1 MILALS
7 GVSKNFG
14 EEELFSGVDLSVEKF
29 DIIGLVGA
37 NGTGKT
43 TLFKIIT
50 GELEPDSGYI
60 SHIPNF
66 KIGYL
71 QQHVCEASTKT
82 GYEEALTIFS
92 DLISLEYKLSEINK
106 QLETDS
112 SAELIEQ
119 RHIIEERFQ
128 AMGGLTYAAKTRS
141 ALTGLGFSAEEQA
154 LPTSALSGGQRSKIG
169 LCKLLLSEPDLMLLD
184 EPTNHL
190 DIASIEWLE
199 EFIKKSKITAI
210 IISHDRLFL
219 DNVTNRTAEIEH
231 THFAV
236 TDGNYSRFLELK
248 KERRLAEQRIYDNTM
263 KEARRIEGIIEQQR
277 RWNREKN
284 IKTAESK
291 EKQLKRLTE
300 GLTRPEDELRGINFK
315 FEAAARSGD
324 DVLKAAGI
332 SAVFGD
338 KILFKN
344 AEINLRRGERVFIVG
359 ENGCGKTTLLK
370 QILQAVNNE
379 QASLGANVTLGYF
392 DQHGESVDAGSTP
405 FNIIHDAY
413 PDMPDVKVRNALA
426 AFLFKG
432 DDVFKTAG
440 KLSGGERARVA
451 LCKLML
457 SGANLLLLD
466 EPTNHLDVLSRT
478 ALEDALEGYDGTLL
492 MVSHDRYFIN
502 SLATRILVIENES
515 VTEINGNYNTYCEYR
530 LNRQPKAAEPQ
541 KQVGEGGRQYADRK
555 RHASLMRK
563 LTTAIAKAE
572 AEAEELE
579 NEKSRLVSLLEEPHI
594 ASDYQKVAEISEEIR
609 QTEERIAKVL
619 EEWEMFSE
627 QFEQE
632 SGNGE

>member
-1 MILALS
+1 MLISLS
-7 GVSKNFG
+7 SVSKSFG
-14 EEELFSGVDLSVEKF
+14 EEELFSGVDLSVEKY

-50 GELEPDSGYI
+50 GELEPDSGHI
-60 SHIPNF
+60 SHIPGL

-82 GYEEALTIFS
+82 AYEEALTVFG
-92 DLISLEYKLSEINK
+92 DLISLEKQLADINS
-106 QLETDS
+106 QLETVTS
-112 SAELIEQ
+112 SKLIEQ

-128 AMGGLTYAAKTRS
+128 ALGGLTFAARTRS

-219 DNVTNRTAEIEH
+219 DNITNRTAEIEH
-231 THFAV
+231 SHFFV
-236 TDGNYSRFLELK
+236 TGGNYSRFVELK
-248 KERRLAEQRIYDNTM
+248 EERRLAEQRVYDNTM

-300 GLTRPEDELRGINFK
+300 GLTRPEDELEGIKFQ
-315 FEAAARSGD
+315 FEAAHRSGD
-324 DVLKAAGI
+324 EVLKAANLN
-332 SAVFGD
+332 AVFDD
-338 KILFKN
+338 KVLFRN

-370 QILQAVNNE
+370 QILSAVNSE
-379 QASLGANVTLGYF
+379 TATLGANVSLGYF
-392 DQHGESVDAGSTP
+392 DQHGESIKTDSTP
-405 FNIIHDAY
+405 FDIIHDAY
-413 PDMPDVKVRNALA
+413 PNMPDVKVRNALA

-451 LCKLML
+451 LCRLML
-457 SGANLLLLD
+457 SGANLLFLD

-502 SLATRILVIENES
+502 KLATKILVIENAS
-515 VTEINGNYNTYCEYR
+515 VTVLNGNYNTYCEYR
-530 LNRQPKAAEPQ
+530 LNSKPIEPKPQ
-541 KQVGEGGRQYADRK
+541 KQMGEGGRQYADRK
-555 RHASLMRK
+555 RHASMMRK

-572 AEAEELE
+572 AETEELE
-579 NEKSRLVSLLEEPHI
+579 NEKSRLVSLLEEPDVS
-594 ASDYQKVAEISEEIR
+594 SDYQRVAEISEEIR
-609 QTEERIAKVL
+609 QTEEKIAEVL
-619 EEWEMFSE
+619 EKWESLSE
-627 QFEQE
+627 QFEEE
-632 SGNGE
+632 SACGE